1 MNERFKIAIIEDSP
15 VLRDMLTELLE
26 EIENVDVTVTAGSQK
41 SALEALQSCH
51 VDLAIVDLELK
62 AGNGLGVVQKLQNE
76 PEKFGS
82 PKTVVFSNYA
92 ISPMSRRCRELG
104 VDRIYDKSFQLTE
117 LLTYIKDEIGQL
129 QFN

>member
-1 MNERFKIAIIEDSP
+1 
-15 VLRDMLTELLE
+15 MLTELLE
-26 EIENVDVTVTAGSQK
+26 EIEQVDVAVTAEGES
-41 SALEALQSCH
+41 SALDALESCH

-62 AGNGLGVVQKLQNE
+62 VGNGLGIIQNLQNK
-76 PEKFGS
+76 PEKFGN

-117 LLTYIKDEIGQL
+117 LLAYIKDEIGQI
-129 QFN
+129 QHY